1 MVMANSDF
9 PGQQPDEEISFIFRH
24 HRSVMTKA
32 LLIAGLVIVLI
43 GLLLW
48 WQWPA
53 MWAMWVALAGLVV
66 VAIIVFYAWLRWY
79 YSVYIVTNYRI
90 RQQLQRGLFRKTA
103 IDVYL
108 DKVENI
114 SYNIRGIRGS
124 LMGYGTIVLY
134 TSAGDMVMTRIAH
147 CEDIYGRLTTAVRAA
162 GGSLEQ
168 DDDDE

>member
-1 MVMANSDF
+1 M
-9 PGQQPDEEISFIFRH
+9 
-24 HRSVMTKA
+24 
-32 LLIAGLVIVLI
+32 GL
-43 GLLLW
+43 
-48 WQWPA
+48 A
-53 MWAMWVALAGLVV
+53 V

-134 TSAGDMVMTRIAH
+134 TSAGDMVMPRIAH